1 MTDSSEAPPQAGATE
16 LDTTGDRSGVA
27 SEAQRRAKVE
37 RLREEGVNPYPHN
50 FYDRT
55 HVEEIL
61 AAHDPAAL
69 GEGEHE
75 ELGYR
80 VMGRVTGKRGH
91 GKVLFLDVRDI
102 TGSIQAVAKR
112 DKLEARAFERIEEL
126 DIGDLVGVE
135 GVVYVT
141 KRGQLAIGV
150 RECTLLA
157 KALKDPPDLFH
168 GISDPDL
175 RYRQRELDLMAN
187 ERSREIFKKR
197 GKLIWEIRNYMNER
211 GWVELETPV
220 LQRLTGGAAARP
232 FVTHH
237 HALDREL
244 FLRTATELY
253 LKRAIVGGFEDVYEF
268 GKFFRNEGMS
278 PQHNPEFTM
287 LEMFVG
293 GADYNGVMEFV
304 EGLVASVVEKVMG
317 TTVVERDGVEI
328 DFKTPWPRVVLRDE
342 LLAETGVD
350 IYEASR
356 EELVELAGEDAEET
370 DDWAGLVDTL
380 QGKLIEP
387 KLIQPTFIT
396 VLPIDIWP
404 LVKVHPDDPKVCEAF
419 DGIVAG
425 LEIVGG
431 GTDINDP
438 IEQRERFIGQR
449 ERQEAGAEEDP
460 HPHDEEF
467 VRALEYGMP
476 PASGCG
482 LGIDRLL
489 MIMTGA
495 KTLRDVIIYPAM
507 RELPA
512 SPELV
517 GPAPGRTVGF
527 GSCRALPL
535 RRRHAHAWSY
545 ELRRVRTRLW

>member
-1 MTDSSEAPPQAGATE
+1 MTDASEAPPQAAGPE
-16 LDTTGDRSGVA
+16 LDTTGDRSAAA
-27 SEAQRRAKVE
+27 SEAARRAKVE
-37 RLREEGVNPYPHN
+37 RLRAEGIDPYPHS
-50 FYDRT
+50 FDDRT

-61 AAHDPAAL
+61 AAHDPAEL

-75 ELGYR
+75 EHGYR
-80 VMGRVTGKRGH
+80 VMGRITGKRGH
-91 GKVLFLDVRDI
+91 GKVVFLDVRDI
-102 TGSIQAVAKR
+102 TGQIQAVAKR
-112 DKLEARAFERIEEL
+112 DRLGEEAFERVEDL
-126 DIGDLVGVE
+126 DIGDEVGVE
-135 GVVYVT
+135 GPLYVT

-157 KALKDPPDLFH
+157 KALLDPPDLFH
-168 GISDPDL
+168 GISDPEL

-187 ERSREIFKKR
+187 AESREIFKKR
-197 GKLIWEIRNYMNER
+197 SDLTFAIRRHMHER

-237 HALDREL
+237 HELDREL
-244 FLRTATELY
+244 FLRTATELL

-268 GKFFRNEGMS
+268 GRFFRNEGMS

-293 GADYNGVMEFV
+293 GADYEGVMAFV
-304 EGLVASVVEKVMG
+304 EVLVASVVEDVMG
-317 TTVVERDGVEI
+317 TTVIERDGAQI
-328 DFKTPWPRVVLRDE
+328 DFKAPWPRVKLRDE
-342 LLAETGVD
+342 LLRETGVD

-356 EELVELAGEDAEET
+356 DELAELAGEDAEET
-370 DDWAGLVDTL
+370 DDWAALVDTL
-380 QGKLIEP
+380 QGKIVEP

-425 LEIVGG
+425 MEIVGG

-438 IEQRERFIGQR
+438 VEQRARFIGQR
-449 ERQEAGAEEDP
+449 ERQESGAERDP

-507 RELPA
+507 RELPG
-512 SPELV
+512 ED
-517 GPAPGRTVGF
+517 
-527 GSCRALPL
+527 
-535 RRRHAHAWSY
+535 
-545 ELRRVRTRLW
+545 

>member
-1 MTDSSEAPPQAGATE
+1 MTDAEPREPEPEEAPVADA
-16 LDTTGDRSGVA
+16 TGDRSAAA

-37 RLREEGVNPYPHN
+37 RLREAGINPYPHN
-50 FYDRT
+50 FYDRS
-55 HVEEIL
+55 HVEEIV
-61 AAHDPAAL
+61 AAHDPAEL

-75 ELGYR
+75 QFTYR

-91 GKVLFLDVRDI
+91 GKVVFLDVRDI
-102 TGSIQAVAKR
+102 TGSIQAVARR
-112 DKLEARAFERIEEL
+112 DVLDDEAFERVEEL
-126 DIGDLVGVE
+126 DIGDEVGVE

-157 KALKDPPDLFH
+157 KALLDPPDLFH
-168 GISDPDL
+168 GISDPEL

-187 ERSREIFKKR
+187 EDSREIFKKR
-197 GKLIWEIRNYMNER
+197 SDLTFAIRKHMHGR
-211 GWVELETPV
+211 GWVELETPI

-237 HALDREL
+237 NELDRDL
-244 FLRTATELY
+244 FLRTATELL
-253 LKRAIVGGFEDVYEF
+253 LKRAIIGGFEDVYEF
-268 GKFFRNEGMS
+268 GRFFRNEGMS

-293 GADYNGVMEFV
+293 GADYNGVMEFIEV
-304 EGLVASVVEKVMG
+304 LVSSVVEEVMG
-317 TTVVERDGVEI
+317 TTVVERDGVKI
-328 DFKTPWPRVVLRDE
+328 DFAAPWPRVVLRDE
-342 LLAETGVD
+342 LLKETGVD
-350 IYEASR
+350 IYKASR
-356 EELVELAGEDAEET
+356 DELAEIAGEDAEEN

-380 QGKLIEP
+380 QGKLVEP
-387 KLIQPTFIT
+387 KLIQPTYIT

-425 LEIVGG
+425 MEIVGG
-431 GTDINDP
+431 GTDVNDP
-438 IEQRERFIGQR
+438 VEQRERFIGQR
-449 ERQEAGAEEDP
+449 ERQESGAEEDP

-467 VRALEYGMP
+467 VKALEYGMP

-507 RELPA
+507 REA
-512 SPELV
+512 KSD
-517 GPAPGRTVGF
+517 
-527 GSCRALPL
+527 
-535 RRRHAHAWSY
+535 
-545 ELRRVRTRLW
+545 

>member
-1 MTDSSEAPPQAGATE
+1 VTDEPSGQDAAADSAAGEGAPAGDAGASNE
-16 LDTTGDRSGVA
+16 ERVASGDRSADTSGA
-27 SEAQRRAKVE
+27 SEAKRRAKVE
-37 RLREEGVNPYPHN
+37 RLREEGINPYPHS
-50 FYDRT
+50 FLPRD
-55 HVEEIL
+55 HAADII

-69 GEGEHE
+69 GEGEYPE
-75 ELGYR
+75 FRYR
-80 VMGRVTGKRGH
+80 LMGRVTGKRGH
-91 GKVLFLDVRDI
+91 GKLVFLDVRDVSG
-102 TGSIQAVAKR
+102 TIQAVAKR
-112 DKLEARAFERIEEL
+112 DKLGEEGFERIEEL
-126 DIGDLVGVE
+126 DLADIVGIE
-135 GVVYVT
+135 GVLYVT
-141 KRGQLAIGV
+141 KRGELAV
-150 RECTLLA
+150 AVETCTLLA
-157 KALKDPPDLFH
+157 PALKDPPDLFH
-168 GISDPDL
+168 GIKDPEV
-175 RYRQRELDLMAN
+175 RYRQRELDLIAN
-187 ERSREIFKKR
+187 EESRDIFKKR
-197 GKLIWEIRNYMNER
+197 SELTYAIREYMHGH
-211 GWVELETPV
+211 GWTELETPI

-237 HALDREL
+237 NALDRDL

-268 GKFFRNEGMS
+268 GKMFRNEGMS
-278 PQHNPEFTM
+278 PNHNPEFTM

-293 GADYNGVMEFV
+293 GADWIGVMEFQ
-304 EGLVASVVEKVMG
+304 ENLVSTVVEKVMG

-342 LLAETGVD
+342 ILKETGVD

-356 EELVELAGEDAEET
+356 DELAEVVGSDASPD

-380 QGKLIEP
+380 QGKVVEP

-404 LVKVHPDDPKVCEAF
+404 LVKKHPADPKVCEAF

-425 LEIVGG
+425 LEILGG

-438 IEQRERFIGQR
+438 VEQRERFAGQR
-449 ERQEAGAEEDP
+449 ARQETGAEEDP
-460 HPHDEEF
+460 HPTDLEF

-476 PASGCG
+476 PASGVG

-507 RELPA
+507 RELPG
-512 SPELV
+512 EQ
-517 GPAPGRTVGF
+517 
-527 GSCRALPL
+527 
-535 RRRHAHAWSY
+535 
-545 ELRRVRTRLW
+545 